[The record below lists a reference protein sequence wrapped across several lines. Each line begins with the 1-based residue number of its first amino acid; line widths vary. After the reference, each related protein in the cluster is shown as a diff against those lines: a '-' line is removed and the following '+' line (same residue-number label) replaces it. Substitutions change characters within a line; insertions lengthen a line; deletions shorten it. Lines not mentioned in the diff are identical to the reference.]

1 MLVTKLHLRKSM
13 LTKLKN
19 DVINYLTLFSSM
31 STLLCCALPSL
42 LVSLG
47 MGAALAGLVSDFP
60 QLIWLSEHKVL
71 LFVIS
76 GLLLAGNGL
85 LLWKTRNAPCPID
98 LNQREACLSGR
109 KYSKIVYWVSLVI
122 FITGVTFTF
131 ILPLFYPYQ

>member
-1 MLVTKLHLRKSM
+1 M

-19 DVINYLTLFSSM
+19 NIINYLNLFSSM

-47 MGAALAGLVSDFP
+47 MGAAIAGLVSDFP

-76 GLLLAGNGL
+76 GLLLFGNGL
-85 LLWKTRNAPCPID
+85 LLWKNRNAPCPID
-98 LNQREACLSGR
+98 LKQREACLSGR
-109 KYSKIVYWVSLVI
+109 KYSKIIYWVSVAI
-122 FITGVTFTF
+122 FLTGATFAF
-131 ILPLFYPYQ
+131 ILPIFY